1 MARNAGLTVLE
12 LLFALLV
19 LGVLLGVG
27 APAMQHLLLD
37 ARLTAQVNQLVHGI
51 HMARHTAQKRGHHAV
66 LCKSADGAGCAPDGA
81 WHEGW
86 IVFINRDRDNPPQVD
101 PDEPVLLVA
110 PPYRDGSITANRQAF
125 VFRPFEVRDTNGS
138 LLVCDRR
145 GRTRGRMVIISYTGR
160 PRTAA
165 ATDTFNRTLR
175 CEP

>member
-1 MARNAGLTVLE
+1 MTRNAGLTVLE
-12 LLFALLV
+12 LLFALLIV
-19 LGVLLGVG
+19 GVLLGIG

-37 ARLTAQVNQLVHGI
+37 ARLTAQVNQLVHAV
-51 HMARHTAQKRGHHAV
+51 HLARHMAQKRNNHAV
-66 LCKSADGAGCAPDGA
+66 LCKSTNGADCVADGA
-81 WHEGW
+81 WHDGW

-145 GRTRGRMVIISYTGR
+145 GRAHGRMVIISYTGR

-165 ATDTFNRTLR
+165 PTDTSNETLR